1 MNPKAAVI
9 VSMMQLCYT
18 LFFSSIG
25 LPQLGLIESHSFRS
39 WSIRELHV
47 SVQRRK
53 INSPHH

>member
-1 MNPKAAVI
+1 VI